1 MMKKKFRLV
10 LLTCILL
17 NVVSK
22 GIAQRIDSM
31 LNVYYNYSPKE
42 RFHVHFDKN
51 TYNKE
56 ETIWY
61 KVYILDEEGLTRL
74 SKSVYVQWF
83 DTKGK
88 ILSQTVSPLFQA
100 TAKGSFELPS
110 DYQGNFIRMKAF
122 TKWALNDD
130 STFLYTKDIVIN
142 NDLIQVD
149 QLPKPMSFLNVFP
162 EGGDLV
168 MGINSRVAFKAY
180 NNYGKPVNIKGLLVN
195 DKNKVLDTL
204 KTMHDGM
211 GSFYLIPKPAEK
223 YLIKW
228 TDASNASYTTPLP
241 AAKPQGMTLSI
252 RSTNEAALVK
262 IERTTQVPDN
272 FKQLT
277 LLVHMNQLPLYS
289 VNINA
294 SEKLITNA
302 SIPIAEL
309 NTGVVQFTLFTSDWL
324 PVCERVM
331 YVNNRTHEFGAKI
344 ITQLT
349 SLNKRGKNVF
359 DVYVSDTTETNM
371 SVAVIDASVDTSLSY
386 STIYSDLL
394 LSNQIKGKIHNPG
407 YYLSSDAE
415 TVMNHLDLVMLTHGW
430 RRIDWEKLKKDIP
443 PSLKYMPEMER
454 MKISGKVYGLKMANG
469 TDNMLMNMIV
479 QYKDSSK
486 NFMFQPISKDGYF
499 ENQDLFFYD
508 TVRIYY
514 SFNQNQKLNEVA
526 TVQFDNGLLKSNN
539 ASSLITEQEKLY
551 TWSDSLAKSR
561 MAYFLKLQEDWKKR
575 SQFKTLQEVIVKSR
589 TKPKEDVIEKQYAT
603 GMFSGGDAFVFDVM
617 NDPVAQNGFDIF
629 NYLQSRV
636 PGLQISRNGVNVGM
650 SWRGATP
657 DLFLDQMPSQVNVL
671 QTVTMQDIAMVKVFR
686 PPFFGSIG
694 GGGGGAIAVYTKKGS
709 SRSSGNNSKS
719 NKEMFSTV
727 LGGYSRFKEY
737 YSPQYDTGE
746 NPETDIRTTVYWNPF
761 VITNKK
767 SPRYR
772 IQFFNNDLS
781 KRLLIVLEG
790 VNADGKM
797 TRATKILE

>member
-1 MMKKKFRLV
+1 MIKKNFQII
-10 LLTCILL
+10 LLTCIFL
-17 NVVSK
+17 NVIPKV
-22 GIAQRIDSM
+22 IAQRVDSM

-83 DTKGK
+83 DAKGK
-88 ILSQTVSPLFQA
+88 ILTQTVSPLFQA
-100 TAKGSFELPS
+100 TAKGSYELPS
-110 DYQGNFIRMKAF
+110 DYQGNFIRMKVF

-130 STFLYTKDIVIN
+130 SAFLFTKDIVIN
-142 NDLIQVD
+142 NDVIQVD
-149 QLPKPMSFLNVFP
+149 QLPKPLSVLNVFP

-168 MGINSRVAFKAY
+168 IGINSRVAYKSN
-180 NNYGKPVNIKGLLVN
+180 NNYGKPVNIKGFLMN
-195 DKNKVLDTL
+195 DKNNVLDTL

-211 GSFYLIPKPAEK
+211 GSFYLNPKPAEK
-223 YLIKW
+223 YFIKW
-228 TDASNASYTTPLP
+228 TDASNVSYTTPLP
-241 AAKPQGMTLSI
+241 AAKSQGITLSV

-262 IERTTQVPDN
+262 IERTAQVPDN

-386 STIYSDLL
+386 ATIYSDLL

-415 TVMNHLDLVMLTHGW
+415 TVLNHLDLVMLTHGW
-430 RRIDWEKLKKDIP
+430 RRIDWEKLKKGIP

-499 ENQDLFFYD
+499 ENRDLFFYD

-526 TVQFDNGLLKSNN
+526 TVQFDNGLLKSNDIS
-539 ASSLITEQEKLY
+539 AVITDQEKLY

-589 TKPKEDVIEKQYAT
+589 SKPKEDAIEKQYAT

-617 NDPVAQNGFDIF
+617 NDPAAQTGFDIF

-636 PGLQISRNGVNVGM
+636 PGLQISRSGINVGM
-650 SWRGATP
+650 TWRGATP

-671 QTVTMQDIAMVKVFR
+671 QTITMQDIAMVKVFR

-694 GGGGGAIAVYTKKGS
+694 GGAGGAIAVYTKKGS

-727 LGGYSRFKEY
+727 LGGYSRFKEFY
-737 YSPQYDTGE
+737 TPAYDTGE

-781 KRLLIVLEG
+781 KRLLIILEG

-797 TRATKILE
+797 TRSTKILE